1 MSALQRERIDETGIG
16 LAGIDGLW
24 WLPACGP
31 FVLPRQVASHLA
43 DIGAALF
50 AFYDVVAALYG
61 TAAGEAGGL
70 NRLLRYKVPP
80 ALHRSAGHGR
90 VLALR
95 PDFQLVPV
103 APGSANG
110 PAAYRPA
117 VTELEMCPSAHGFA
131 HAMQVGYGLAPDLV
145 NSFLDLLDGR
155 ELRIVC
161 SARWS
166 EFLFEQLAFC
176 RAVSE
181 AGGRATL
188 FLDGSLSLLAEEV
201 RHGHRWQPPL
211 FGIAEKPAHW
221 ADDLPDRIR
230 KHGFTSFIWPDG
242 SPWPEEAAAAVVFR
256 FGYLDCFTPAA
267 TAQLARWQAAGATF
281 LNPAHFYLDSKVLMA
296 AFNLPLVR
304 RRLAAV
310 DPSHVAL
317 LERALPE
324 TVLLMPAS
332 LGRIVAEKDSWVV
345 KYAAFDGAEQAW
357 GGRSI
362 AFGSNHSGAEW
373 RRLLDDYA
381 ALPWPVV
388 AQRATPSAVVDIAY
402 LDHSDTPRRL
412 AHGRTRLRA
421 FLLRHHSHGA
431 DTATAC
437 GAHLTVSAAGLCVAE
452 ATDTVQAPVFFADNN
467 SLLSASSVLI
477 SVPLRSFR

>member
-1 MSALQRERIDETGIG
+1 MFPLQRARIDETGIG

-24 WLPACGP
+24 WLPACEP
-31 FVLPRQVASHLA
+31 FSLPRQMAAEL
-43 DIGAALF
+43 GAVGGALF
-50 AFYDVVAALYG
+50 HFYDVVAALYG
-61 TAAGEAGGL
+61 TAEGEAGGL
-70 NRLLRYKVPP
+70 DVLLNYKVPP
-80 ALHRSAGHGR
+80 AVPRLSGENR

-95 PDFQLVPV
+95 PDFQLVPLAFV
-103 APGSANG
+103 GADGRAD
-110 PAAYRPA
+110 YRLA
-117 VTELEMCPSAHGFA
+117 ITELEMCPSAHGFT

-145 NSFLDLLDGR
+145 NGFLDLLDGR
-155 ELRIVC
+155 ELRMVY

-176 RAVSE
+176 RALSE

-188 FLDGSLSLLAEEV
+188 FLDGSLARLAEEV
-201 RHGHRWQPPL
+201 RHGRCWQTPL

-221 ADDLPDRIR
+221 TDDLPDRIR
-230 KHGFTSFIWPDG
+230 KHGFASFIWPDG

-281 LNPAHFYLDSKVLMA
+281 LNPPHFYLDSKVLMA

-324 TVLLMPAS
+324 TVLLAPAS
-332 LGRIVAEKDSWVV
+332 VGRIVAEKDSWVV

-362 AFGSNHSGAEW
+362 AFGSNHSGVEW

-388 AQRATPSAVVDIAY
+388 AQRATPSAALDIAY
-402 LDHSDTPRRL
+402 HDPNQGKRL
-412 AHGRTRLRA
+412 MADGRSRLRV
-421 FLLRHHSHGA
+421 FLLRSGCLAA
-431 DTATAC
+431 DRAHIC
-437 GAHLTVSAAGLCVAE
+437 GAHLTVSAGGLCVAE
-452 ATDTVQAPVFFADNN
+452 GTDTVQAPVIFN
-467 SLLSASSVLI
+467 
-477 SVPLRSFR
+477 R